1 MTKLRRGTFG
11 VAVLALALAG
21 FTGPASAG
29 NGHGNGQ
36 GNGNGNGNS
45 NAGVPPAAESSSST
59 APSPGNSGN
68 APGHNKDAQPSSQP
82 EPSAQTGGSSGASTS
97 SPGNSDKHKGGGN
110 QNSPSQP
117 GVKPANN
124 TAKNTSC
131 TTGGSSSGVTC
142 ASTGPISAP
151 ASGKADASKKYGN
164 GKTAAQIATQNGAAP
179 GTKLYGPG
187 NSQPHKVVTC
197 GHRHGVDVHALKNHP
212 GGKTCGSQEPPVRPA
227 DPSPKPPST
236 DCTCKDD
243 SPHDPG
249 ITPPLTIHS
258 TPPPTPHK
266 GSSGTAGG
274 VVAIGGDL
282 HGVLASVAVVGQ
294 GTLPFTGFPLWA
306 IVGVALGLIALGLTL
321 RGPVP
326 GRLKDSLERRFLSRR
341 RAEIAAD
348 LLEP

>member
-11 VAVLALALAG
+11 VAVLALAWAG

-59 APSPGNSGN
+59 APSPGNSEN
-68 APGHNKDAQPSSQP
+68 SPGHNKDAQPSSQP
-82 EPSAQTGGSSGASTS
+82 APSAQTGASTS
-97 SPGNSDKHKGGGN
+97 SPGNGGKHKGGGN

-124 TAKNTSC
+124 TAKKTSC
-131 TTGGSSSGVTC
+131 TTGGSSSAVTC

-197 GHRHGVDVHALKNHP
+197 GHRHGVDVHALKAHP
-212 GGKTCGSQEPPVRPA
+212 GGKTCGSQEPPVRPP
-227 DPSPKPPST
+227 DPAPKPPT
-236 DCTCKDD
+236 TECTCKGD
-243 SPHDPG
+243 SPHDPSM
-249 ITPPLTIHS
+249 PPPPTINS
-258 TPPPTPHK
+258 TPPPTAHK
-266 GSSGTAGG
+266 GGGTAGG
-274 VVAIGGDL
+274 VVAIRGDL
-282 HGVLASVAVVGQ
+282 PGVLASVAVVGQ

-306 IVGVALGLIALGLTL
+306 VVGVALGLIALGLIL

-326 GRLKDSLERRFLSRR
+326 GRLKESLEHRFVSRR